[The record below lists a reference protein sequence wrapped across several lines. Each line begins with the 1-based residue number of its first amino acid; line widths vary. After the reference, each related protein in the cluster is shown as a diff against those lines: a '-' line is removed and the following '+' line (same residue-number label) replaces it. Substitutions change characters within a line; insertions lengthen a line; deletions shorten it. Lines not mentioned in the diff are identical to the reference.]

1 MQLIISPAKKM
12 RWDAD
17 SLPPEGKPRFWERS
31 LQLLSCLAGL
41 DLPQLRAL
49 LCCNDAIARRSFAE
63 YRQLESG
70 AALSTPA
77 LFAFDGIQYTYMAP
91 GVFTCEELSYVKAHL
106 RILSGFYGLLRPF
119 DGVAPCRLEMQAR
132 LQTDFCRNVYDFWG
146 DSLYRALREEA
157 ADGILVNLASAEYS
171 RAVEKYL
178 EPDVRYI
185 TCRFGRMEQGKFR
198 EKGVHVKMARG
209 QMVRY
214 LAECRAKTPADIKG
228 FDRMGYA
235 YCDAL
240 SDEAQYVFLQ
250 EKQPSQV

>member
-1 MQLIISPAKKM
+1 MKKTAKRPLTDEEIMAYDNVPIDVAARYIGWSSPT
-12 RWDAD
+12 
-17 SLPPEGKPRFWERS
+17 
-31 LQLLSCLAGL
+31 
-41 DLPQLRAL
+41 
-49 LCCNDAIARRSFAE
+49 I
-63 YRQLESG
+63 
-70 AALSTPA
+70 
-77 LFAFDGIQYTYMAP
+77 
-91 GVFTCEELSYVKAHL
+91 
-106 RILSGFYGLLRPF
+106 
-119 DGVAPCRLEMQAR
+119 
-132 LQTDFCRNVYDFWG
+132 
-146 DSLYRALREEA
+146 YRALREEME
-157 ADGILVNLASAEYS
+157 DGILVNLASAEYS

-214 LAECRAKTPADIKG
+214 LAECQAQTPADIKG